1 MDFFEDLF
9 FGMFFVVHTGGG
21 EEFVGLVGEDI
32 IEEGVIDFVACE
44 VGEAA
49 HDDAGGV
56 LGVGLSVEE
65 GEGGTPTAAGYE
77 PFLNAEDVGAYMF
90 NILEEVLGGILF
102 KEESGCGVTAAALV
116 KADEAIF
123 VKVVEGCDGVGEA
136 VTGTAVKV
144 DDGVAIRV
152 AV

>member
-1 MDFFEDLF
+1 
-9 FGMFFVVHTGGG
+9 MFFVVHTGGG

-32 IEEGVIDFVACE
+32 IEEGVINFVACE

-56 LGVGLSVEE
+56 LGVGLGVEE
-65 GEGGTPTAAGYE
+65 GEGGAPTATGHE
-77 PFLNAEDVGAYMF
+77 PFLNAEDVGAYVF

-102 KEESGCGVTAAALV
+102 NKESGSGVTAAALV
-116 KADEAIF
+116 KADEAIY
-123 VKVVEGCDGVGEA
+123 VKVVEGCDGGSEA
-136 VTGTAVKV
+136 VTRSAVKV
-144 DDGVAIRV
+144 DDGVAIGV